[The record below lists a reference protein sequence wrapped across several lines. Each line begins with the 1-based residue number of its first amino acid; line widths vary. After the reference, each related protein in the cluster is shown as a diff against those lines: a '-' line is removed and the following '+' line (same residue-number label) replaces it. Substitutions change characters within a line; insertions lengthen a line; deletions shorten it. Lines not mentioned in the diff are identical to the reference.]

1 MIAVLENFGYRVI
14 ATRDGREAMEMI
26 RAQTTPALAVVDWM
40 MPGLDGIE
48 ICQRVREADKVI
60 YIIML
65 TARGGTER
73 VVEGLEAGADD
84 YLTKPF
90 DKHELH
96 ARLRVGA
103 RIIQLHIALAERVA
117 DLEAAMS
124 EIGTLRLQLPL

>member
-14 ATRDGREAMEMI
+14 PTRDGREAMEMI
-26 RAQTTPALAVVDWM
+26 RAQTSPALAVIDWM

-48 ICQRVREADKVI
+48 ICRRVREADKVI
-60 YIIML
+60 YILML

-90 DKHELH
+90 DKHELR

-117 DLEAAMS
+117 ELEAALS
-124 EIGTLRLQLPL
+124 EIGTLRLQIPL